1 MSDTVSDTPTG
12 APSPAG
18 AIAAGRGLA
27 VPDAPTVLDAPRAPS
42 RGGPAHG
49 LRPLASMAPGTLS
62 RQLVLRVAAL
72 VTLLALLLGLASTL
86 TVRHQL
92 MTTVDNDL
100 RSALERSQRF
110 DRGNDHFG
118 RPQPGTQ
125 VGQIT
130 VLDTATASLGVR
142 WIEGGYVQL
151 DSAQTSSLVSRTGTQ
166 PTTLTLDGLGSYRAL
181 KVDDGSVSQVVA
193 LPLDVVNRTLR
204 DLVLTE
210 LALTGL
216 VLAGSVALAHALVS
230 GALKPLNRLAATA
243 TEVSTLELDRGEV
256 ALPMRVAPA
265 DADPG
270 NEVGRVG
277 QAFNHMLNNVEG
289 ALASRQRSETKV
301 RQFVADASH
310 ELRNPLAAIRGYAEL
325 TRRGREDLPA
335 DTQYAMGRI
344 EAESE
349 RMSRLVED
357 MLLLARLD
365 NDPSLDLQETDV
377 VEVVLNAVSDAR
389 VASPGHRWSLDL
401 PDGEVVARA
410 DALKLHQVVANLLA
424 NARKHTPEGTHV
436 TTGVRA
442 EGSHAVVTVTDDGPG
457 VDPALRDNVFE
468 RFARADTARA
478 HNQEGSTGLGLAIVA
493 AVMEAHGGTA
503 SLDSVPGRTRF
514 TLRLPLAS

>member
-1 MSDTVSDTPTG
+1 MTERHDVTTPEPAAAG
-12 APSPAG
+12 PGRSPAP
-18 AIAAGRGLA
+18 
-27 VPDAPTVLDAPRAPS
+27 VPVGQGDAPRTPTASGQVRP
-42 RGGPAHG
+42 PASE
-49 LRPLASMAPGTLS
+49 LSPLGTMARGTLS

-72 VTLLALLLGLASTL
+72 VTLLALLLGLASTIA
-86 TVRHQL
+86 VRHQL
-92 MTTVDNDL
+92 MGTVDNDL
-100 RSALERSQRF
+100 RSALQRSQRF
-110 DRGNDHFG
+110 DRGDGRFE
-118 RPQPGTQ
+118 RPQPGTE
-125 VGQIT
+125 VGQ
-130 VLDTATASLGVR
+130 VTALSNATDQAGVK
-142 WIEGGYVQL
+142 WIEGGFVRL
-151 DSAQTSSLVSRTGTQ
+151 TTAQTEQLLEAATGEPATQ
-166 PTTLTLDGLGSYRAL
+166 SLDGLGDYRVI
-181 KVDDGSVSQVVA
+181 KVSDGAVTQVVG

-216 VLAGSVALAHALVS
+216 VLLSAMALAHALVT

-243 TEVSTLELDRGEV
+243 TEVSTMELDRGEV

-265 DADPG
+265 DADPT

-289 ALASRQRSETKV
+289 ALDARQRSETKV

-325 TRRGREDLPA
+325 TRRGREDLPT

-365 NDPSLDLQETDV
+365 NDPTLELQETDV

-389 VASPGHRWSLDL
+389 VASPAHRWGLDL
-401 PDGEVVARA
+401 PEGDVLARA

-424 NARKHTPEGTHV
+424 NARKHTPEGTSV
-436 TTGVRA
+436 VTGVRA
-442 EGSHAVVTVTDDGPG
+442 VGCFAEITVTDDGPG
-457 VDPALRDNVFE
+457 VDPSVKEHAFE

-478 HNQEGSTGLGLAIVA
+478 HSQEGSTGLGLAIVA
-493 AVMEAHGGTA
+493 AVMEAHGGSA
-503 SLDSVPGRTRF
+503 SLDSSPGRTCF
-514 TLRLPLAS
+514 TLRVPLD